1 MPFFSI
7 IVPVYNRPDET
18 RELLESLS
26 LQSEKDFETIIVED
40 GSAVPCRDAAERYA
54 ASANVRYF
62 FKPNEGRSAA
72 RNYGM
77 ERAAGEWLVFFDS
90 DCIIPPDYFKT
101 VKARIADAEFDCYGG
116 PDAADASFTT
126 LQKAINYSMTSFFT
140 TGGIR
145 GRKGGMEKFL
155 PRTFNMGFKRKVFDI
170 VGGFRDMF
178 GEDIDMSLR
187 IRENGFCTVLLTDAF
202 VFHKRRN
209 TLGSFSR
216 QMIIFGRSRIEL
228 YLLHPDSLKIVHLLP
243 AAFMCGSI
251 LLMLL
256 AVVWSPWFLLPLGI
270 YYAAL
275 VCEAAVKNRSAK
287 VASLAPVTATIQ
299 LWGYACGFLRAFI
312 MEVVFKRKGDKEAE
326 MRRLKFK

>member
-1 MPFFSI
+1 MPLFSI
-7 IVPVYNRPDET
+7 IIPVYNRPDET
-18 RELLESLS
+18 KELLQSLS
-26 LQSEKDFETIIVED
+26 LQSDKDFETIIVED
-40 GSAVPCRDAAERYA
+40 GSAVPCREAAEKYA
-54 ASANVRYF
+54 DTANVRYF
-62 FKPNEGRSAA
+62 YKKNEGRSAA

-77 ERAAGEWLVFFDS
+77 ERATGKWLLFFDS
-90 DCIIPPDYFKT
+90 DCIIPPDYIKT
-101 VKARIADAEFDCYGG
+101 VKTNISGGDFDCYGG

-155 PRTFNMGFKRKVFDI
+155 PRTFNMGFTKGVYEK

-187 IRENGFCTVLLTDAF
+187 IRENGFRTVLLTDAC

-209 TLGSFSR
+209 TIRSFSR

-228 YLLHPDSLKIVHLLP
+228 YLLHPDSLKLVHLLP
-243 AAFMCGSI
+243 AVFMCGSI
-251 LLMLL
+251 MLL
-256 AVVWSPWFLLPLGI
+256 ALSLLSPCFLLPLGI

-275 VCEAAVKNRSAK
+275 ICEAAVKNRSAK
-287 VASLAPVTATIQ
+287 VAMLAPVTATIQ
-299 LWGYACGFLRAFI
+299 LWGYACGFIRSLVVK
-312 MEVVFKRKGDKEAE
+312 VVFKRKGDNEAE
-326 MRRLKFK
+326 MKKLKFK